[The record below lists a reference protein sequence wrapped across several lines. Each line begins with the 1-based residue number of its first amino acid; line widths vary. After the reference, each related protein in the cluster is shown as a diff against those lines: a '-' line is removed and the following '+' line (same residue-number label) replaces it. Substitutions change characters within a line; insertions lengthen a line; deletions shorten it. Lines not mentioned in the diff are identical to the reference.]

1 LNYNNEGVIMSTATL
16 ELEECK
22 NTELEN
28 DDEYLLDARVRCDHS
43 AKVGSEYEAFG
54 KTAITCGSQSYVRAT
69 LRSGGELFFCKHHAE
84 SVEPSLKPLCKEW
97 YTEASRLR
105 EDRKKGSEN

>member
-1 LNYNNEGVIMSTATL
+1 MSTATL

-22 NTELEN
+22 IVELK
-28 DDEYLLDARVRCDHS
+28 DDTKYVLDARVRCDHS
-43 AKVGSEYEAFG
+43 ATVGSEY
-54 KTAITCGSQSYVRAT
+54 TAGDRTGISCGSQSYVRAT

-84 SVEPSLKPLCKEW
+84 TVESKLKPQCSEW
-97 YTEASRLR
+97 YTEESRLR